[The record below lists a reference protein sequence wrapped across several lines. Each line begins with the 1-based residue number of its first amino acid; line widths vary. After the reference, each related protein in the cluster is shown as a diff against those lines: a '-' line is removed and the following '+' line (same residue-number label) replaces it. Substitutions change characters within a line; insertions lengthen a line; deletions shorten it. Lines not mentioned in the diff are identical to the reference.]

1 MSKNYSA
8 LTITVNSQP
17 TAGDVWSFGNSTM
30 DAYTDITLTA
40 VDSDASD
47 YEFEIGSNFTTT
59 ALNYAQALSD
69 NYSDYIT
76 VGVWEATEIRD
87 EVEVVANSSYQF
99 FVKNKIDDDNIS
111 FEYAPSYKERIYF
124 TFTSEFGKKKRC
136 VIYDN
141 EYTGDAE
148 EVIASETPF
157 TIEWSD
163 KDVFGEPIKGSGATI
178 NFIYTGSESFVREM
192 FTNDIRRFRV
202 VLYDITGSVDPSI
215 EWCGFLNS
223 ELFEEDYDYDGEKLG
238 VEYEMTA
245 NDGLASLDRYILNDD
260 DYDETMSYFSGTMY
274 CLNKAGSYIGNFYT
288 FENSYTGDY
297 SNMYLCQDL
306 SFDADSYKLVDS
318 NTFAS
323 IFYNKSNF
331 YDEDEDYMDMYTML
345 EEVLKINRYFIIK
358 LGENF
363 YITSVNK
370 KVAGELT
377 YMSYSLI
384 TRSYGDD
391 FTTGKIVAVNKNTY
405 YENGSS
411 LSYVSAINYQ
421 LIETDTYADEDLF
434 PNVMN
439 DEDNV
444 SDNPIYTISM
454 GSGEYGWNR
463 WSYNGHDEYYIDI
476 DGYEV
481 SQSTIDAWGYQIIKV
496 SPTSDNEEYGNNK
509 ICYYTTDLNLHY
521 EQDEFDY
528 IRPVLV
534 SEKIAPK
541 TLLSGA
547 GKLKIDVSALFMDS
561 TAEYPGDSDLN
572 EGICGLSIMAR
583 LKVGDKYLKTVST
596 LVDEEK
602 RYNIYSL
609 IGGNE
614 GYNIYTYS
622 LEWSDEES
630 VFELLFS
637 KDYDED
643 FSSSTDIKNE
653 WHSLTNY
660 GYYGV
665 FDGDYEN
672 GCLITPTLTYKSEPN
687 TPFYIEFGIQNYV
700 SVRFMHTDDDE
711 AVVCAYDIDS
721 ETSVYSLLAAMMV
734 TDISIEPYDT
744 DVDTD
749 NIETEWENDDEDWQ
763 DEGDTLNLSFGTA
776 CMNNAGTHTGNPMVE
791 RGAIFFLSD
800 NEDYDEHYL
809 PVSAFTDEDVFYHET
824 NGYDSIEDHIMT
836 SLVANRGEKLVEMS
850 MSLRSDYVSVLDL
863 VEMPDMDGQYLMMT
877 GVEYD
882 VRKGSIEGTWKEIKA
897 D

>member
-1 MSKNYSA
+1 MSKNYST

-178 NFIYTGSESFVREM
+178 NFIYTGTESFVREM

-245 NDGLASLDRYILNDD
+245 NDGLASLDRYILNND

-274 CLNKAGSYIGNFYT
+274 CLNKAGSYIVNFYT

-297 SNMYLCQDL
+297 SNLYLCQDL
-306 SFDADSYKLVDS
+306 SFDTDSYKLVDS

-444 SDNPIYTISM
+444 SDDPIYTISM

-496 SPTSDNEEYGNNK
+496 APTSDNEEYGNNK
-509 ICYYTTDLNLHY
+509 ICYYTTDLNFHY
-521 EQDEFDY
+521 ESDEFDY

-547 GKLKIDVSALFMDS
+547 CELKIDVSALFMENRE
-561 TAEYPGDSDLN
+561 EYMGESQPSSG
-572 EGICGLSIMAR
+572 SIRNGYSVMAR
-583 LKVGDKYLKTVST
+583 LKVGDRYLKTVYT
-596 LVDEEK
+596 LSE
-602 RYNIYSL
+602 YS
-609 IGGNE
+609 N
-614 GYNIYTYS
+614 GYNKYIYS

-637 KDYDED
+637 KDYDDD
-643 FSSSTDIKNE
+643 FTSSSNVTNS
-653 WHSLTNY
+653 WVNLSNY
-660 GYYGV
+660 GKYGI
-665 FDGDYEN
+665 FGDDLEN
-672 GCLITPTLTYKSEPN
+672 GVLITPTLTYKSEPN
-687 TPFYIEFGIQNYV
+687 TPLYVEFGIQNYI
-700 SVRFMHTDDDE
+700 SERFLGTKDDSPVIYAWDG
-711 AVVCAYDIDS
+711 
-721 ETSVYSLLAAMMV
+721 YSSSSSDNILPDAMMI

-749 NIETEWENDDEDWQ
+749 NIETEWENEDDDWQ

-776 CMNNAGTHTGNPMVE
+776 CMNNPGTHDGNPMIE
-791 RGAIFFLSD
+791 RGALFFLSD

-809 PVSAFTDEDVFYHET
+809 PVSAFDDEDVFYHET

-863 VEMPDMDGQYLMMT
+863 VEMPDMEGQYLMMT